1 MLSTYYQP
9 TTDTLFFES
18 LDVPVAELENK
29 KALKVSWHAY
39 KPDVTE
45 ALSLL
50 LPRDAFVSDVLQ
62 MAKGMVK
69 LDPEH
74 GSGKLRLMEVWTNK
88 IHKVRTPFHPSLCIQ
103 QGNHIIILQN
113 VLWDKISR
121 FFSFFFV
128 IFSFF

>member
-9 TTDTLFFES
+9 ATDTLFFES

-29 KALKVSWHAY
+29 KALKVNWHSY
-39 KPDVTE
+39 KPDVNE

-50 LPRDAFVSDVLQ
+50 LPREAYVSDVLQ

-69 LDPEH
+69 LDTEH

-88 IHKVRTPFHPSLCIQ
+88 IHKERQ
-103 QGNHIIILQN
+103 QCEEREDRDGP
-113 VLWDKISR
+113 R
-121 FFSFFFV
+121 PR
-128 IFSFF
+128 